1 MSNDAPDRLE
11 GIQSLKGIERL
22 VNRARQRLNETE
34 MDYQSL
40 EYWQSFFK
48 QELEKKTIESDELD
62 RERYGGIEID
72 ERRWREIEDLQKK
85 NERKIRKL
93 KLVVKELDR
102 LDEMLRNESNY
113 ASSAAK
119 LWYEIHDSFKD
130 EYSDE

>member
-22 VNRARQRLNETE
+22 VNRARQTPKRKLKRIINLRIL
-34 MDYQSL
+34 QS
-40 EYWQSFFK
+40 FK
-48 QELEKKTIESDELD
+48 QELEKKTMESDELD
-62 RERYGGIEID
+62 RERYGGTEID
-72 ERRWREIEDLQKK
+72 ERRWREIEDPQEK

-93 KLVVKELDR
+93 KPVKELDR